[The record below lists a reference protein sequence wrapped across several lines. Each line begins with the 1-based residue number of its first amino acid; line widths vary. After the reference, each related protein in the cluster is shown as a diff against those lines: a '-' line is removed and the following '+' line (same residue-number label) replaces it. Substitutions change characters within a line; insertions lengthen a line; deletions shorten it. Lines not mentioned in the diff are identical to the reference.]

1 MDIKTYTIKIIKAIR
16 PQAYKLKIFDT
27 NNKMIAFINFN
38 DNFEGLIDYIHRFL
52 ENNRKEIISYS
63 REKAE

>member
-16 PQAYKLKIFDT
+16 PQAYKLKIFNT

-38 DNFEGLIDYIHRFL
+38 DNFEGLINYIHRFL

>member
-38 DNFEGLIDYIHRFL
+38 DNFEGLIDYIYRFL

>member
-1 MDIKTYTIKIIKAIR
+1 MDIETYTIKIIKAIR

-38 DNFEGLIDYIHRFL
+38 DNFEGLINYIHRFL

>member
-16 PQAYKLKIFDT
+16 PRAYKLKIFDT
-27 NNKMIAFINFN
+27 NNKMIAFINFD
-38 DNFEGLIDYIHRFL
+38 DNFEGLINYIYRFL

>member
-38 DNFEGLIDYIHRFL
+38 DNFEGLINYIHRFL